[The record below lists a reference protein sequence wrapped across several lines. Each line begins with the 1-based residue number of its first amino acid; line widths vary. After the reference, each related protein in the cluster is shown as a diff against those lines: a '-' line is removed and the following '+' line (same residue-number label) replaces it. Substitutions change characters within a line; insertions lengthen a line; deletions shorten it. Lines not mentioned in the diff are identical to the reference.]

1 MFYSSQT
8 TRGFYT
14 PDINPTMPED
24 AQLLPEG
31 LHASLIAGASEG
43 KIIVWD
49 GGGLPFLQD
58 APKPTIEA
66 LNSIVDASRN
76 AAYALEADPLFF
88 QYQRGEVDKQV
99 WLDKIAEIKTRF
111 PKV

>member
-1 MFYSSQT
+1 MFYSSQS

-14 PDINPTMPED
+14 PDINPTMPAD
-24 AQLLPEG
+24 AQELPEG
-31 LHASLIAGASEG
+31 LHAKLIAGASEG
-43 KIIVWD
+43 KIIIWD

-58 APKPTIEA
+58 APKQTTEELNA
-66 LNSIVDASRN
+66 LVDASRN
-76 AAYALEADPLFF
+76 SAYAAEADPLYF

>member
-1 MFYSSQT
+1 MFYSSQS

-24 AQLLPEG
+24 AQELPEG
-31 LHASLIAGASEG
+31 LHAELIEGASQG
-43 KIIVWD
+43 KVIVWD

-58 APKPTIEA
+58 RPAPTTEE
-66 LNSIVDASRN
+66 LN
-76 AAYALEADPLFF
+76 AAVEANRSAAYTLEADPLFF
-88 QYQRGEVDKQV
+88 QYQRGDIEKQV
-99 WLDKIAEIKTRF
+99 WLDKIAEIKARF